1 MWQQLQKA
9 LDQREARQL
18 SRNFQSPNGGVDFC
32 SNDYL
37 GLAGESIA
45 LPSLPG
51 GNAASRLISGYS
63 AALQSL
69 EKELAHYYEAEQVVL
84 FNSGYEANSG
94 LFGMLAS
101 LGVRVIY
108 DEHIH
113 ASIRHA
119 LHAAKKSAWSFRHND
134 LNDLEAKLI
143 KADGDPV
150 AVVTESLFSMGGDR
164 GALAEISQ
172 LKLKY
177 DFTFIVDEAHGT
189 GVLGGFTGLTGSLNL
204 INAVD
209 VRIHTFGKAIGAQGA
224 CIAGSELLQNAL
236 TQFCQPLIY
245 STAPAPIFIEFVR
258 ESHRRYVL
266 MASGRQA
273 ELNRNIECFLRC
285 VEGHGRFSHN
295 YSPIQ
300 WYAQPGNEAVLQLAS
315 RLRTAGFDTIAIRTP
330 TVAEGS
336 ERVRICLHAFN
347 SEKDIEALVAE
358 LSRNV

>member
-37 GLAGESIA
+37 GLAGEPIA
-45 LPSLPG
+45 LPPLPC

-69 EKELAHYYEAEQVVL
+69 ENELAHYYEAEQVVL
-84 FNSGYEANSG
+84 FNSGYEANNG

-119 LHAAKKSAWSFRHND
+119 LHAAKKPAWSFRHND
-134 LNDLEAKLI
+134 LNDLEAKLL
-143 KADGDPV
+143 KATGDPI
-150 AVVTESLFSMGGDR
+150 AVVTESLFSMDGDE
-164 GALAEISQ
+164 GTLAEITS
-172 LKLKY
+172 LKLKH

-189 GVLGGFTGLTGSLNL
+189 GVLGGFTGLTGRLNL
-204 INAVD
+204 VHSVD
-209 VRIHTFGKAIGAQGA
+209 VRIHTFGKALGAQGA

-245 STAPAPIFIEFVR
+245 STAPAPIFIELVR
-258 ESHRRYVL
+258 ESHQRYARV
-266 MASGRQA
+266 ASGRQA
-273 ELNRNIECFLRC
+273 ELDQNIACFLRC
-285 VEGHGRFSHN
+285 VKGLESFSHN
-295 YSPIQ
+295 NSPIQ
-300 WYAQPGNEAVLQLAS
+300 WYAQPGNEAVLQLAF
-315 RLRTAGFDTIAIRTP
+315 RLRDTGFDTIAIRKP

-358 LSRNV
+358 ISRID